1 MAQPAARFAGAGDT
15 FVAVDVEATGM
26 DPARHELLEVALA
39 VFDRDGIKERFA
51 SLVRPRG
58 RLSLDIAR
66 LTGLDA
72 GALTAAP
79 RFGEI
84 AGDLRRLLADRPI
97 VGHSAEMD
105 VAMLEAAGLVLPNPV
120 YDTFQLATLLLPDL
134 PAHSLPLVAARLGIA
149 GGGRHRA
156 AEDAELSAE
165 VFRAFLRELE
175 SHDAATLEQVAAL
188 ARQAGWPVADLFG
201 TMALRRPAVPLLP
214 TSQPSD
220 GMARRGPHELAF
232 LVPRDRPE
240 PLRATGSQ
248 QPVDL
253 AAVRGK
259 LRPGGAVSKVVPRF
273 EHRPQQEA
281 MAVAVAEALNEE
293 AHLLVEAGTG
303 TGKSVAYLLP
313 AALHAVE
320 RGERVVVSTNT
331 LALQDQ
337 LYRKDIPDL
346 QRALASEGGP
356 PVRAAVLKGRTN
368 YLCLRRWFSAGRQ
381 PAVDPAEAGLRAKVV
396 LWLGET
402 ETGDRADLRLTA
414 DEEVRWRHLSAEEE
428 ACVPGRCVYNQRNQC
443 FLFRA
448 RREAEHAHLVV
459 VNHALLLSDTMAGS
473 RVLPEYDRLIVDEAH
488 HLEDQATN
496 QFGTSLDER
505 LLTTYLDD
513 LIRLDGALTAG
524 TLPAAVAFLARRAGT
539 GATESDKRRASAAT
553 DRGKIAQERADGAR
567 AATHDLFARLREIAV
582 AYSQDGGGY
591 DRTVRVTDG
600 LRRAGAWAEVE
611 VVWEGLDRELRG
623 LEEQVR
629 WFRDAL
635 EQIEPPDLEDVVPG
649 SPEELAA
656 IQHEELA
663 ITLQAALR
671 QGGDLAALLQTSIGT
686 PDPGAVYWIERSAIQ
701 ERISLHAAPIQV
713 SALLHEELFAPLRS
727 LVLTSA
733 TITTDGGFDFVAG
746 RLGLED
752 SDQLAVASP
761 FDYRRSTLLY
771 LVDDIPEPNQP
782 GYQRRLQETLIELCE
797 ATQGRALVLFT
808 SHAALQATYRA
819 IKGPLEDSGV
829 LVLAQRTDGSPRQ
842 LIERLKTTPNVVLLG
857 TATFWEGVDVV
868 GPALSLL
875 VITKLPFA
883 VPSDPVFAARSELF
897 EAPFLDYAVPQAVL
911 KFKQGFGRLIR
922 SSRDRGVCAVL
933 DRRVISKRYGA
944 SFVQSLPEC
953 SETIGST
960 YDLPQAAAD
969 WLYEGVSR

>member
-1 MAQPAARFAGAGDT
+1 
-15 FVAVDVEATGM
+15 M
-26 DPARHELLEVALA
+26 DPARHEILEVALV
-39 VFDRDGIKERFA
+39 VFDRDGVQERFS
-51 SLVRPRG
+51 SLVRPRA

-66 LTGLDA
+66 LTGLDDKELA
-72 GALTAAP
+72 AAP

-84 AGDLRRLLADRPI
+84 APELRRLLAGRPI
-97 VGHSAEMD
+97 VGHSAGMD
-105 VAMLEAAGLVLPNPV
+105 VAMLEAAGLTLPNPV
-120 YDTFQLATLLLPDL
+120 YDTFHLSTLLLPDL
-134 PAHSLPLVAARLGIA
+134 PAHSLPLVAVRLGIEP
-149 GGGRHRA
+149 GERHRA
-156 AEDAELSAE
+156 AEDAELSAR
-165 VFRAFLRELE
+165 VFRAFLAELE
-175 SHDAATLEQVAAL
+175 THDAATLEQVAAL

-201 TMALRRPAVPLLP
+201 AIALRRPAAPILSRFGEENGRV
-214 TSQPSD
+214 
-220 GMARRGPHELAF
+220 RRGPHELAF
-232 LVPRDRPE
+232 LVPRDKPE
-240 PLRATGSQ
+240 PLRPTGSNR
-248 QPVDL
+248 PIDL
-253 AAVRGK
+253 DAVRTK
-259 LRPGGAVSKVVPRF
+259 LRPGGALSRVVSHF

-281 MAVAVAEALNEE
+281 MAVAVGRALAQEGQ
-293 AHLLVEAGTG
+293 LLVEAGTG
-303 TGKSVAYLLP
+303 TGKSIAYLLP
-313 AALHAVE
+313 AALHARE

-346 QRALASEGGP
+346 QRALADDGEP
-356 PVRAAVLKGRTN
+356 PVRASVLKGRTN
-368 YLCLRRWFSAGRQ
+368 YLCLRRWFNQNRQ
-381 PAVDPAEAGLRAKVV
+381 PAADPAEAGLRAKVV

-402 ETGDRADLRLTA
+402 ETGDRAELRMTA
-414 DEEVRWRHLSAEEE
+414 DEELRWRHLSAEED

-459 VNHALLLSDTMAGS
+459 VNHALLLSDTIAGS
-473 RVLPEYDRLIVDEAH
+473 RVLPDYERLVIDEAH

-496 QFGTSLDER
+496 QFGTTLDER
-505 LLTTYLDD
+505 ILTTYLDD
-513 LIRLDGALTAG
+513 LIRVDGSLTAG
-524 TLPAAVAFLARRAGT
+524 TIPTAVGFLARRAGS
-539 GATESDKRRASAAT
+539 GANDTDKRRASAAT
-553 DRGKIAQERADGAR
+553 DRGKLALDRAEGAR
-567 AATHDLFARLREIAV
+567 AATRDLFLRLREIAV
-582 AYSQDGGGY
+582 AYSEDGGGY
-591 DRTVRVTDG
+591 DRTVRVTPS
-600 LRRAGAWAEVE
+600 LRRSADWAEVE
-611 VVWEGLDRELRG
+611 AVWDGLDQHLRG

-629 WFRDAL
+629 WFRDVL
-635 EQIEPPDLEDVVPG
+635 EQLDLPNLDELVPG
-649 SPEELAA
+649 SPEEAA
-656 IQHEELA
+656 ALQQDELA
-663 ITLQAALR
+663 VTLQAALR
-671 QGGDLAALLQTSIGT
+671 QGGDLAALLQTGIST

-713 SALLHEELFAPLRS
+713 SGLLNEELFAPLRS

-733 TITTDGGFDFVAG
+733 TITTDGSFDFVAG
-746 RLGLED
+746 RLGLDE
-752 SDQLAVASP
+752 SDQLAVQSP

-782 GYQRRLQETLIELCE
+782 GYQRRLQETLIELCD

-819 IKGPLEDSGV
+819 IKGPLEDAGV

-883 VPSDPVFAARSELF
+883 VPTDPVFAARSDLF

-960 YDLPQAAAD
+960 ADLPLAAAD
-969 WLYEGVSR
+969 WLSEGR